1 MNKDNEI
8 NAITHAISQ
17 QRFQRFLSHSGDNFE
32 KALELYEKNM
42 RMSAE
47 FYPILSCFE
56 VCLRNKIHESMQ
68 KSYGSDWL
76 ITEATTFLEQ
86 DDKDTVKKVYENLND
101 KKKIGDN
108 ISENM
113 GRVVADL
120 SLGFWVRML
129 SKKYEE
135 SLWRPTIHN
144 GFPNYKGKLRPLR
157 NRIYMIRRLRNR
169 IAHHEPIVFIDNIAG
184 RHTEIIE
191 TIGWMCL
198 DTGNWVGRLRPLQ
211 LG

>member
-1 MNKDNEI
+1 MNKDNKI
-8 NAITHAISQ
+8 NAITQAISD
-17 QRFQRFLSHSGDNFE
+17 QRLQKFLSHSGDDFG
-32 KALELYEKNM
+32 KALKLYEENM
-42 RMSAE
+42 RISAE

-56 VCLRNKIHESMQ
+56 ICLRNKIHDTMQ
-68 KSYGSDWL
+68 QDYGVDWL
-76 ITEATTFLEQ
+76 INPKTPLTKESREKIEEARDRLPI
-86 DDKDTVKKVYENLND
+86 DKMNDTPEY
-101 KKKIGDN
+101 
-108 ISENM
+108 M
-113 GRVVADL
+113 GRIVASL
-120 SLGFWVRML
+120 SLGFWVRL
-129 SKKYEE
+129 LGKKYEE

-157 NRIYMIRRLRNR
+157 DRIYTIRRLRNR
-169 IAHHEPIVFIDNIAG
+169 IAHYEPIVFIDNIAG

>member
-1 MNKDNEI
+1 MNKDNNI
-8 NAITHAISQ
+8 KAITHAISQ
-17 QRFQRFLSHSGDNFE
+17 QRLQKFLSHSGDNFG

-56 VCLRNKIHESMQ
+56 ICLRNHIHETMQ
-68 KSYGSDWL
+68 KHYGVGWL
-76 ITEATTFLEQ
+76 IDAKTPLEQ
-86 DDKDTVKKVYENLND
+86 EEKDRVTDICDKLRKENKMNGTL
-101 KKKIGDN
+101 
-108 ISENM
+108 SENM

-135 SLWRPTIHN
+135 SLWRPTIHYA
-144 GFPNYKGKLRPLR
+144 FPNYKGKLRPLR
-157 NRIYMIRRLRNR
+157 NRIYTIRRLRNR
-169 IAHHEPIVFIDNIAG
+169 IAHYEPIVFIDNIAG